1 MQQAVDLVADI
12 GEGFGQYRMSDD
24 EGLLNLIS
32 SANVACGF
40 HAGDPRIMDHTV
52 HRCKERGVGIGAHP
66 SFPDLVGFGRRTI
79 DATSEEVETDVIYQ
93 IGALAG
99 FAAANGTVLQHVAP
113 PGRLGNLVVTSV
125 RYAQAIVRAVQ
136 RIDERL
142 IIVSYPGALIDM
154 AREAGLTYGVIGLAD
169 RAYRSDGTL
178 VPRSEP
184 GAVLDNE
191 DMIEGRVLRMV
202 VDGLVTSVDGVDLPM
217 RCDSILLHGDN
228 EKAVLFAKRVRDR
241 LVAAGLRIA
250 SLAEVVAAR
259 GAAASA

>member
-1 MQQAVDLVADI
+1 
-12 GEGFGQYRMSDD
+12 
-24 EGLLNLIS
+24 
-32 SANVACGF
+32 
-40 HAGDPRIMDHTV
+40 
-52 HRCKERGVGIGAHP
+52 
-66 SFPDLVGFGRRTI
+66 
-79 DATSEEVETDVIYQ
+79 
-93 IGALAG
+93 
-99 FAAANGTVLQHVAP
+99 
-113 PGRLGNLVVTSV
+113 
-125 RYAQAIVRAVQ
+125 
-136 RIDERL
+136 
-142 IIVSYPGALIDM
+142 M

-250 SLAEVVAAR
+250 PLAEVVAAR